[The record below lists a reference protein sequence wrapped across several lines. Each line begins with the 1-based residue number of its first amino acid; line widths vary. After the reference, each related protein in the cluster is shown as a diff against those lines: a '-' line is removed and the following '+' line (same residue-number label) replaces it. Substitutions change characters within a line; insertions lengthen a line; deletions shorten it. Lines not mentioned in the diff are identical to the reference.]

1 MNALTYYTRIAT
13 LICVGLVATLQAVAE
28 VPDPIAYVTNQGG
41 GVTVLNARTL
51 KQIDEIAVGK
61 DPRGLAVTPDGRW
74 LLTANQGSA
83 DVSVVDTGTRKEV
96 KRIAVGRNVEFMRIA
111 PDGRRAFVTYEPASE
126 GGQPGKNDRAGKD
139 EKGEKGEND
148 EAPAEVAIIDLTQ
161 WAVVGRIK
169 AARETEAIEFSSDGK
184 LLLVANEGDNTVG
197 VYDLSTLKQIR
208 LVDVAPFGNRPRG
221 IKIFPD
227 GKVYAVTLENS
238 NNLLLLDAGFK
249 PIKTVPTGQGP
260 YGIAFDREGRY
271 LWVAASRANQLQV
284 FDAHTLAPVA
294 AIPVGKRC
302 WHFSFT
308 PGEQKLL
315 LACGRS
321 NSVQVIDAQKREVV
335 DTLRGYKLPWGVVT
349 YPTSVG
355 SLDAPR

>member
-1 MNALTYYTRIAT
+1 MKTRTYTVQIAT
-13 LICVGLVATLQAVAE
+13 LICVGLLSTVQAVAE
-28 VPDPIAYVTNQGG
+28 VPDPVAYVTNQGG
-41 GVTVLNARTL
+41 GVTMLNARTL
-51 KQIDEIAVGK
+51 KPVAEIAVGK

-83 DVSVVDTGTRKEV
+83 DVSVVDTGTRKEI
-96 KRIAVGRNVEFMRIA
+96 KRIAVGRNVEFMRIS
-111 PDGRRAFVTYEPASE
+111 PDGLRAFVTYEPSSE
-126 GGQPGKNDRAGKD
+126 GGPPGKSDQAKKD
-139 EKGEKGEND
+139 DKD
-148 EAPAEVAIIDLTQ
+148 DAPAEVAIIDLSQ

-169 AARETEAIEFSSDGK
+169 AAQETEAIEFSPDGK

-197 VYDLSTLKQIR
+197 VYDLSTLKQMQS
-208 LVDVAPFGNRPRG
+208 VDVSSFGNRPRG
-221 IKIFPD
+221 IKIAPD
-227 GKVYAVTLENS
+227 GKTYVVTLENS

-249 PIKTVPTGQGP
+249 PIRAVPTGQGP
-260 YGIAFDREGRY
+260 YGVAFDREGRY
-271 LWVAASRANQLQV
+271 LWVAASRADQLQV
-284 FDAHTLAPVA
+284 FDARTFAPVA

-308 PGEQKLL
+308 PDAQKLL

-321 NSVQVIDAQKREVV
+321 NSVQVIDPQKCEVV
-335 DTLRGYKLPWGVVT
+335 DTLPGYKLPWGVVT

>member
-1 MNALTYYTRIAT
+1 MNALTYYIRIAT
-13 LICVGLVATLQAVAE
+13 LISVGLVSTLQAVAE
-28 VPDPIAYVTNQGG
+28 VPDPVAYVTNQGG

-51 KQIDEIAVGK
+51 KRVDEIAVGK

-83 DVSVVDTGTRKEV
+83 DVSVVDTATRKEI
-96 KRIAVGRNVEFMRIA
+96 KRIAVGRNVEFMRIS
-111 PDGRRAFVTYEPASE
+111 PDGRRAFVTYEPSSE
-126 GGQPGKNDRAGKD
+126 GGPPAKNDGARKD
-139 EKGEKGEND
+139 EGEKD
-148 EAPAEVAIIDLTQ
+148 EAPAEVAIIDLSQ

-169 AARETEAIEFSSDGK
+169 AARETEAIEFSPSGK

-197 VYDLSTLKQIR
+197 VYELSTLKQIR
-208 LVDVAPFGNRPRG
+208 RVDVAPFGNRPRG
-221 IKIFPD
+221 IKIAPD
-227 GKVYAVTLENS
+227 GKTYVVTLENS
-238 NNLLLLDAGFK
+238 NNLLLLDPAFK

-260 YGIAFDREGRY
+260 YGIAFDRDGRY
-271 LWVAASRANQLQV
+271 LWVAASRTDQLQV
-284 FDAHTLAPVA
+284 FDARTFAPVA

-302 WHFSFT
+302 WHFSFM
-308 PGEQKLL
+308 PGGQKLL

-335 DTLRGYKLPWGVVT
+335 DTLPGYKLPWGVVT

>member
-1 MNALTYYTRIAT
+1 MQALTYYTRIAT
-13 LICVGLVATLQAVAE
+13 LICVGLVSTLQAVAE
-28 VPDPIAYVTNQGG
+28 VPDAVAYVTNQGG

-51 KQIDEIAVGK
+51 KPVAEIAVGK

-83 DVSVVDTGTRKEV
+83 DVSVVDTATRKES
-96 KRIAVGRNVEFMRIA
+96 KRIAVGRNVEFMRIS
-111 PDGRRAFVTYEPASE
+111 PDGHRAFVTYEPSSA
-126 GGQPGKNDRAGKD
+126 GGPPGKSAAPQKD
-139 EKGEKGEND
+139 DED

-169 AARETEAIEFSSDGK
+169 AARETEAIEFSPDGK

-208 LVDVAPFGNRPRG
+208 SVDVAPFGNRPRG
-221 IKIFPD
+221 IKIAPD
-227 GKVYAVTLENS
+227 GKTYVVTLENS

-249 PIKTVPTGQGP
+249 PVKTVPTERGP

-271 LWVAASRANQLQV
+271 LWVAASRADQLQV
-284 FDAHTLAPVA
+284 FDARTFAPVA
-294 AIPVGKRC
+294 AIAVGKRC

-308 PGEQKLL
+308 PDAQKLL

-321 NSVQVIDAQKREVV
+321 NSVQVIDPQKREVV
-335 DTLRGYKLPWGVVT
+335 DTLQGYKLPWGVVT